1 MNAQKTFRILIVEDN
16 DLFNDLLTAQLKWFA
31 GEVAYYKNVKLEI
44 SSYLSAEECLSQ
56 MKDKTDIAFVDYYLD
71 NEKTAMDIIGKIK
84 EQNFN
89 CKIFILSQVKEVQEH
104 VALLRAVDFLYK
116 DNYSVPRICF
126 ITEEILKEKLRTI
139 N

>member
-1 MNAQKTFRILIVEDN
+1 MNTQKTFRILIVEDN
-16 DLFNDLLTAQLKWFA
+16 DLFNELLTAQLKWFA

-44 SSYLSAEECLSQ
+44 KSYLSVEQCLSE
-56 MKDKTDIAFVDYYLD
+56 MKDEADIAFVDYYLG
-71 NEKTAMDIIGKIK
+71 NGKTAMDIIGKIK
-84 EQNFN
+84 EQNLD
-89 CKIFILSQVKEVQEH
+89 CKIFILSQVKEVQDH

-126 ITEEILKEKLRTI
+126 ITEEILKEKIRTI